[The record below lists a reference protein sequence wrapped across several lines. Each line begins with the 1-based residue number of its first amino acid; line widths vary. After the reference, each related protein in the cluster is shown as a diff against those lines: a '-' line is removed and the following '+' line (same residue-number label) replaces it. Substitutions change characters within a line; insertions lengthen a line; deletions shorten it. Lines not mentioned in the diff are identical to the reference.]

1 MWRHG
6 ERVASQSES
15 FSCSESTCVLTFKS
29 EREAQA
35 HLDSEKHVKELESV
49 SLYDTIRLRWAERVT
64 SISSVAQEASAVFA
78 HEESA
83 SSKTKAS
90 SMGWALKATQKRP
103 RLGEKVKAFLIR
115 KFEAGERSGTNADP
129 FSREDDKGELV
140 FQPEEWKTA
149 KMIKSLF
156 SRYSAKLK
164 QQGVSTPKDMGVSQ
178 PEVDEDVADDI
189 EALEFETAMQNLRQA
204 VYNDLKILEHPIEVN
219 QFRLII

>member
-1 MWRHG
+1 
-6 ERVASQSES
+6 
-15 FSCSESTCVLTFKS
+15 
-29 EREAQA
+29 
-35 HLDSEKHVKELESV
+35 
-49 SLYDTIRLRWAERVT
+49 
-64 SISSVAQEASAVFA
+64 
-78 HEESA
+78 
-83 SSKTKAS
+83 
-90 SMGWALKATQKRP
+90 MGWALKATQKRP

-178 PEVDEDVADDI
+178 PEIDEDVADDI

>member
-35 HLDSEKHVKELESV
+35 HLDSGKHVKELESV
-49 SLYDTIRLRWAERVT
+49 SLYDTIRLRWAERVM

-103 RLGEKVKAFLIR
+103 RLGERVKAFLIE

-129 FSREDDKGELV
+129 FSREMKFKRDDKGELV

-149 KMIKSLF
+149 KTIKSFF

-164 QQGVSTPKDMGVSQ
+164 QQGVSTPKDMGGSQ
-178 PEVDEDVADDI
+178 PEVDEEMADDI
-189 EALEFETAMQNLRQA
+189 EESTNSTF
-204 VYNDLKILEHPIEVN
+204 ISS
-219 QFRLII
+219 